1 MTPGHAESLA
11 PLQFKPRARLLRL
24 LGDELIR
31 NPNIA
36 VFELV
41 KNAYDADASYVKVLM
56 SNIHDRQTGLIMI
69 LDDGTGMDWDTV
81 TGVWFEPGT
90 DFRKQ
95 QRSGERRRSEKFGR
109 LPLGEKGVG
118 RFAAGKLGDKVTLVT
133 RAKNQPEIVV
143 EIDWNDLLSNEYLS
157 EAMVP
162 IKTREPTTFTG
173 DTTGT
178 ALSITSLRDD
188 WTRRMVRDAQRA
200 VTSICSPFGEAGDF
214 EPGLYLSPDN
224 GWLGGIVEPK
234 TVIDQALFQA
244 TGRICG
250 AKNQGNHLSYEYTF
264 TPPLSMDRVEG
275 RTALVEDYPL
285 PRPQH
290 RREELGAALDYNL
303 ANHAIGEVTFA
314 LHIFDLDPQVLRL
327 TSTDRRGVRQFLDQ
341 NGGVR
346 VYRDGMR
353 VYNYGEPG
361 DDWLN
366 LDGRRVNV
374 PAAKLSNNIVTG
386 AFFLDL
392 ESSTDLIEKTNRE
405 GFVENEAFHAFRE
418 AVVRTVDRITVE
430 RNQDKLRIRNAYSRR
445 SGSVSEVVDDLRDAL
460 QQRGLLE
467 QLTQYIDRLEREYMA
482 VRDKLLTSAG
492 AGLSLAIVIHEVEKG
507 IGELKIAVERDA
519 SGDRVRELANHLSE
533 LVDGLTYLTRRSGR
547 STERASR
554 LVRQA
559 LFNTEY
565 RLRYHGI
572 EVLNLFESDD
582 GAAEDFEV
590 RCTRRLLIATLMNL
604 IDNSIY
610 WIDQRKPSRGI
621 VYFGPSLEFPEG
633 PAIVVA
639 DNGPGFRDSP
649 ELLVEAFLSNKPD
662 GMGLGLHLADE
673 VMKTHGGR
681 LHFPE
686 QGEVM
691 LPQGIDGAVVALI
704 FKAEE

>member
-1 MTPGHAESLA
+1 MTPGHSESLA
-11 PLQFKPRARLLRL
+11 FKPRARLLRL

-41 KNAYDADASYVKVLM
+41 KNAYDADASYASVLM
-56 SNIHDRQTGLIMI
+56 TNIHDRQTGSILI
-69 LDDGTGMDWDTV
+69 LDDGTGMDWNTL

-95 QRSGERRRSEKFGR
+95 QRSGERRRTEKFGR

-118 RFAAGKLGDKVTLVT
+118 RFAAGKLGNRVTLVT

-143 EIDWNDLLSNEYLS
+143 EIDWDELLSNEYLS

-162 IKTREPTTFTG
+162 IKTREPITFAG

-188 WTRRMVRDAQRA
+188 WTRRMVRDVQRA
-200 VTSICSPFGEAGDF
+200 ITSICSPFGEAGDF
-214 EPGLYLSPDN
+214 EPSLYLSPDN
-224 GWLGGIVEPK
+224 GWLEGIVEPK

-250 AKNQGNHLSYEYTF
+250 TKNEGNHLSYEYKF
-264 TPPLSMDRVEG
+264 TPPRNMDRVEG
-275 RTALVEDYPL
+275 RATLVDDYPL
-285 PRPQH
+285 PTPQR
-290 RREELGAALDYNL
+290 RREESDDAVDYNL

-327 TSTDRRGVRQFLDQ
+327 TSTDRRGIRQFLDQ
-341 NGGVR
+341 NGGIR

-361 DDWLN
+361 DDWLD
-366 LDGRRVNV
+366 LGGRRVNV
-374 PAAKLSNNIVTG
+374 PASRLSNNIVTG

-405 GFVENEAFHAFRE
+405 GFVENGAYRAFLE

-430 RNQDKLRIRNAYSRR
+430 RNQDKLRIRTAYSRR
-445 SGSVSEVVDDLRDAL
+445 SGSVPEVMDDLRAAL
-460 QQRGLLE
+460 QQRDLLGE
-467 QLTQYIDRLEREYMA
+467 LSQYIDRLEREYIA
-482 VRDKLLTSAG
+482 VRDRLLTSAG

-507 IGELKIAVERDA
+507 IGELKLAVERDA
-519 SGDRVRELANHLSE
+519 TGDRVRELANHLSE

-572 EVLNLFESDD
+572 EVLNLFESDS
-582 GAAEDFEV
+582 GATEDFEV

-610 WIDQRKPSRGI
+610 WIDQKKPSRGI
-621 VYFGPSLEFPEG
+621 AYFGPSSEFPEG

-686 QGEVM
+686 QGEIK

-704 FKAEE
+704 FKGEE

>member
-1 MTPGHAESLA
+1 MIPGHSESLA
-11 PLQFKPRARLLRL
+11 FKPRARLLRL

-41 KNAYDADASYVKVLM
+41 KNAYDADASYASVLM
-56 SNIHDRQTGLIMI
+56 SDIHDRQTASILI
-69 LDDGTGMDWDTV
+69 LDDGTGMDWGTV

-90 DFRKQ
+90 DFRKK

-118 RFAAGKLGDKVTLVT
+118 RFAAGKLGDKVKLTT

-162 IKTREPTTFTG
+162 VQTRDPIIFTG

-200 VTSICSPFGEAGDF
+200 ITSICSPFGEAGDF
-214 EPGLYLSPDN
+214 EPRLYLSPDN
-224 GWLGGIVEPK
+224 GWLEGIVEPK

-250 AKNQGNHLSYEYTF
+250 AKNQGNHLRYEYKF

-285 PRPQH
+285 PTPQ
-290 RREELGAALDYNL
+290 RRRKELDDAVDYNL

-341 NGGVR
+341 NGGIR

-374 PAAKLSNNIVTG
+374 PAAKLSNNLVTG
-386 AFFLDL
+386 AFSLNL

-418 AVVRTVDRITVE
+418 AVVRTADRITVE
-430 RNQDKLRIRNAYSRR
+430 RNKDKLRIRNAYSRR
-445 SGSVSEVVDDLRDAL
+445 SGNVSEVVDDLRNAL
-460 QQRGLLE
+460 QQRGMLE
-467 QLTQYIDRLEREYMA
+467 QLTQYVDRLEREYMA
-482 VRDKLLTSAG
+482 VRDRLLTSAG

-519 SGDRVRELANHLSE
+519 TGDKVRELANHLSE

-554 LVRQA
+554 LVRQS

-565 RLRYHGI
+565 RLRYHAI
-572 EVLNLFESDD
+572 EVLNLFESDSE
-582 GAAEDFEV
+582 AAEDFEV

-610 WIDQRKPSRGI
+610 WIDQKKPSRGI

-681 LHFPE
+681 LHFPD
-686 QGEVM
+686 QGEIK

-704 FKAEE
+704 FKGEE

>member
-1 MTPGHAESLA
+1 
-11 PLQFKPRARLLRL
+11 
-24 LGDELIR
+24 
-31 NPNIA
+31 
-36 VFELV
+36 
-41 KNAYDADASYVKVLM
+41 
-56 SNIHDRQTGLIMI
+56 
-69 LDDGTGMDWDTV
+69 
-81 TGVWFEPGT
+81 
-90 DFRKQ
+90 
-95 QRSGERRRSEKFGR
+95 
-109 LPLGEKGVG
+109 
-118 RFAAGKLGDKVTLVT
+118 
-133 RAKNQPEIVV
+133 
-143 EIDWNDLLSNEYLS
+143 
-157 EAMVP
+157 
-162 IKTREPTTFTG
+162 
-173 DTTGT
+173 
-178 ALSITSLRDD
+178 
-188 WTRRMVRDAQRA
+188 
-200 VTSICSPFGEAGDF
+200 
-214 EPGLYLSPDN
+214 
-224 GWLGGIVEPK
+224 
-234 TVIDQALFQA
+234 
-244 TGRICG
+244 
-250 AKNQGNHLSYEYTF
+250 
-264 TPPLSMDRVEG
+264 
-275 RTALVEDYPL
+275 
-285 PRPQH
+285 
-290 RREELGAALDYNL
+290 
-303 ANHAIGEVTFA
+303 
-314 LHIFDLDPQVLRL
+314 
-327 TSTDRRGVRQFLDQ
+327 
-341 NGGVR
+341 
-346 VYRDGMR
+346 MR

-445 SGSVSEVVDDLRDAL
+445 SGSVSEVMDDLRDAL

-572 EVLNLFESDD
+572 EALNIFESDD
-582 GAAEDFEV
+582 GVAEDFEF

-621 VYFGPSLEFPEG
+621 VYFGPSLEFSEG

-686 QGEVM
+686 HGEIK
-691 LPQGIDGAVVALI
+691 LPPDIDGAVVALI